1 MFILSCHCM
10 KKSPNSKNM
19 ILRRGKKSMKG
30 EFKWD
35 FERLKSD
42 GRS

>member
-1 MFILSCHCM
+1 M
-10 KKSPNSKNM
+10 NRYKNM
-19 ILRRGKKSMKG
+19 VLREGKNSMKG

-42 GRS
+42 FWSIAKL